1 MTPYIASTESKKK
14 RILARY
20 KAGKHTRMTTKEL
33 SAIDYNIDTLQ
44 QDGSTNASIDST
56 DTKKSESLHVVKLEN
71 T

>member
-1 MTPYIASTESKKK
+1 
-14 RILARY
+14 
-20 KAGKHTRMTTKEL
+20 MTTKEL